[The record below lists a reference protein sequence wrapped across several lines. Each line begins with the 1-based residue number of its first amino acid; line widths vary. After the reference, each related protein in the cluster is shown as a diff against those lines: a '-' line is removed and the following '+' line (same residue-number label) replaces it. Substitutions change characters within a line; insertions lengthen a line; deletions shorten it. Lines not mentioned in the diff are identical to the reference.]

1 MATAIIIAVIIG
13 ICIISL
19 KSYLKKLSH
28 GCCGA
33 GSDDEK
39 IFETYFNISNCKFRY
54 TVQIGGMTCKNCS
67 ARIENALNK
76 KQGIYAKIDFK
87 NGAGEIYSEAP
98 VSEFT
103 VRQTV
108 IGLGYSVQ
116 RIEENA
122 L

>member
-13 ICIISL
+13 ICVISL

-33 GSDDEK
+33 GGDDEK
-39 IFETYFNISNCKFRY
+39 ISEIDFDISKCKYKY
-54 TVQIGGMTCKNCS
+54 TVKIGGMTCKNCS

-87 NGAGEIYSEAP
+87 SGIGEIFSEAP
-98 VSEFT
+98 VPEFI

-108 IGLGYSVQ
+108 IGLGYSIE

>member
-1 MATAIIIAVIIG
+1 
-13 ICIISL
+13 
-19 KSYLKKLSH
+19 
-28 GCCGA
+28 
-33 GSDDEK
+33 
-39 IFETYFNISNCKFRY
+39 
-54 TVQIGGMTCKNCS
+54 MTCKNCS

-87 NGAGEIYSEAP
+87 SGIGEIFSEAP
-98 VSEFT
+98 VPEFT

-108 IGLGYSVQ
+108 IGLGYSVE